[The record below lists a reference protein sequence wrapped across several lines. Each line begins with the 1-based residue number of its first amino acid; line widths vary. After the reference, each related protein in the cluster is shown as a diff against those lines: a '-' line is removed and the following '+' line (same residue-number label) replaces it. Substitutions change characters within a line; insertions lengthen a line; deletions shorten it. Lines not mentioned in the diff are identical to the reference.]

1 MTVAAYKGV
10 AAAGGVAAI
19 ASSQDVS
26 PTSHTSPSV
35 SATAGDWVV
44 QFWTDKSSN
53 TTLWT
58 PPSGVTQ
65 RGASYGS
72 GTGRTSALLADS
84 GGPVTAGSYGGQTA
98 TSNGT
103 SGRAIAWTFLL
114 HPSDPG
120 DPPANVAP
128 TAAFPQPTCSERTCT
143 VNGSSST
150 DSDGTIESYEWTFG
164 DGGTATGATPA
175 DHTYAADGEYT
186 ITLTVTDDGGLTNST
201 TRVVN
206 VSATPPPSSDL
217 GFRAGA
223 MTSNTTASTTNSQV
237 SIPANVE
244 SGDQLV
250 LIGSY
255 AYASAGSPANPT
267 TPAGWTQVG
276 TTATNSALQSAVWTK
291 VATAGD
297 AGTTVATP
305 LAASSRSTMT
315 VAAYQGVAATDGI
328 AAIASSQDVSK
339 TDHTSPTVTAPAG
352 DWVVQFWTDKNSG
365 TTAWTAPGG
374 VTQRDVSYGSGTG
387 RTSALLV
394 DSGGP
399 VTAGTHGGAT
409 ATTNVASGRG
419 ISWTFVL
426 HPAKTP

>member
-1 MTVAAYKGV
+1 M
-10 AAAGGVAAI
+10 
-19 ASSQDVS
+19 
-26 PTSHTSPSV
+26 
-35 SATAGDWVV
+35 V
-44 QFWTDKSSN
+44 QFWTDKSSA

-65 RGASYGS
+65 RGASYGT
-72 GTGRTSALLADS
+72 GTGRTSALLVDS
-84 GGPVTAGSYGGQTA
+84 GGPVPAGDLRRSDGNDQRHVRSRDRLDLRPAPG
-98 TSNGT
+98 
-103 SGRAIAWTFLL
+103 
-114 HPSDPG
+114 DPG

-426 HPAKTP
+426 HPAETP